1 MSLGFI
7 TVTLLSIAENGK
19 LLLVSGSGH
28 ICIYILLKMFS
39 HSVKN
44 KNVRSEFDIYTH
56 TQQDKW
62 GVGCIL
68 FGAYKSC
75 TEVKQKRNRILIET
89 QIDKRCHFNII
100 ILVII
105 M

>member
-1 MSLGFI
+1 
-7 TVTLLSIAENGK
+7 
-19 LLLVSGSGH
+19 
-28 ICIYILLKMFS
+28 MFTTAIIP
-39 HSVKN
+39 HSWLDTYE
-44 KNVRSEFDIYTH
+44 SELEHIYTH